1 MCFTFLIEIIFSEI
15 FIRAI
20 SVTGF
25 YLIEIFERLEIN
37 SSLFKI
43 SFHHLYFIHCEH
55 LWLQNAENY
64 FLSLTRTILSLL
76 NSVGGQARCIDLHI
90 RVSIHVCLS
99 LCKVRNTL
107 ILCPSNRSW
116 NICTNNIYSVLKSNI
131 LTKKEIY
138 NLNVLIELGW
148 KSTPSR

>member
-90 RVSIHVCLS
+90 NTCMLIFVQSQKYFDTLPFKS
-99 LCKVRNTL
+99 LLKYLYQQHLFSFEIKYFNKERNIQPECSDWVGL
-107 ILCPSNRSW
+107 
-116 NICTNNIYSVLKSNI
+116 
-131 LTKKEIY
+131 EI
-138 NLNVLIELGW
+138 NA
-148 KSTPSR
+148 